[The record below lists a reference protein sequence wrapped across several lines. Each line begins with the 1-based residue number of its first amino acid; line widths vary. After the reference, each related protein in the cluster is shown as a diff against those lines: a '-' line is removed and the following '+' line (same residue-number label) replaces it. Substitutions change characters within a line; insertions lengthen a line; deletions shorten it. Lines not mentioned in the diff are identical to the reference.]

1 MDFGTLKNAS
11 FMILLGLLPSVYFLF
26 LYVGRS
32 MTYFRYLMLKF
43 NDLSREISP
52 SVLSCSVSFGTSP
65 SPSFFFFSFF
75 FWSATSPS
83 FSCLPFRLFFRFLYL
98 FPFLSFFDLF
108 GLLKIPIYYYG
119 WMQFSFRSLNWTIPT
134 ASLLLLNM
142 NRPVFFFHLPP

>member
-1 MDFGTLKNAS
+1 MFFFFWVIVNVVNFESFDFTLGREGVDFGTLKNAS

-26 LYVGRS
+26 LNVGRS
-32 MTYFRYLMLKF
+32 MTYFSNLMLKF

-75 FWSATSPS
+75 FWSTTSPS

-98 FPFLSFFDLF
+98 FPFLSFLTFLAF
-108 GLLKIPIYYYG
+108 
-119 WMQFSFRSLNWTIPT
+119 
-134 ASLLLLNM
+134 
-142 NRPVFFFHLPP
+142 